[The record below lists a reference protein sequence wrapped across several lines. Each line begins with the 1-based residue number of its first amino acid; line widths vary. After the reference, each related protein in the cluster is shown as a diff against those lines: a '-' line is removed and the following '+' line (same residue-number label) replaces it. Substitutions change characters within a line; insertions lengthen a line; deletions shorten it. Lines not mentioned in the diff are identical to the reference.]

1 MSKSR
6 RQFLTQTT
14 LGLLG
19 AAVASRANAQKPGEP
34 PAGAPP
40 AFNTSP
46 PVGPEVSSATFV
58 EAEKLVNVQ
67 MTAPERTMA
76 AESWRTSMAPLYER
90 RIGPRKISLEPTVA
104 PYSRWESA
112 LPGEK
117 VGPEHDQFI
126 RSQTDPGPLPSRE
139 EDIAFASLTQLSRWV
154 EKRQIS
160 SERLTHI
167 YLDRLK
173 QFNPKLRCVITLTRE
188 HALMQA
194 RKADQEI
201 AAGKYRGALHGIPWG
216 SKDLLDTAGIP
227 TTYGAEPFRNRV
239 PTTDSVVV
247 KRLND
252 AGAVLVAK
260 LSMGALALN
269 DIWFGGQTMN

>member
-1 MSKSR
+1 MNVKSR
-6 RQFLTQTT
+6 RQFLTQAS

-19 AAVASRANAQKPGEP
+19 AAVATRVKAQKPGEP

-46 PVGPEVSSATFV
+46 PVGPEVSSSTFV

-67 MTAPERTMA
+67 LTAPERTMA
-76 AESWRTSMAPLYER
+76 ADSWRTSMAPLYER
-90 RIGPRKISLEPTVA
+90 RIGPRKISLDPTVA
-104 PYSRWESA
+104 PYSRWDSA
-112 LPGEK
+112 LPGKK
-117 VGPEHDQFI
+117 VGPQCDQFI
-126 RSQTDPGPLPSRE
+126 RSQTDSGPLPSRE
-139 EDIAFASLTQLSRWV
+139 EDIAFASLTQLSHWV

-160 SERLTHI
+160 SERLTRI
-167 YLDRLK
+167 YLDRLER
-173 QFNPKLRCVITLTRE
+173 FNPKLRCVITLTRE

-194 RKADQEI
+194 KEADQEI
-201 AAGKYRGALHGIPWG
+201 AAGKYRGPLHGIPWG
-216 SKDLLDTAGIP
+216 AKDLLDTAGIP

-239 PTTDSVVV
+239 PKNDSVVV

-260 LSMGALALN
+260 
-269 DIWFGGQTMN
+269 